1 MVVRLAP
8 RGVRRCYFQLKSAL
22 AGSRSGLR
30 SWRRQHTGRSSAAPG
45 WVGPPGGRESGRE
58 ESECEVSPGGEEKD
72 EVREEQILGG
82 REGG

>member
-8 RGVRRCYFQLKSAL
+8 RGVRRCSFQLKLAL

-72 EVREEQILGG
+72 EVGEEQILGG